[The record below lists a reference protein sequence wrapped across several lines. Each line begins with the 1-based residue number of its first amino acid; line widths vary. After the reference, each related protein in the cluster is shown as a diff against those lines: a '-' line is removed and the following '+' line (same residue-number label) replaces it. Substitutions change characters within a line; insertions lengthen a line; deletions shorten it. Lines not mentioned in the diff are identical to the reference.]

1 MAMLHA
7 ESRCCKSAPEGMRRL
22 EFCPMFARL
31 VPGSLVRWFA
41 RPYVAGDSIAVAL
54 DTAAGLFRDHGLHT
68 TLDLL
73 GEGVT
78 RPDQVE
84 ANIGVYRDLIQAIAA
99 DERYQQASDRPS
111 VSLKP
116 SAFTTGALDAV
127 REPITTIAE
136 HAHAHGV
143 ALTIDMEERRWT
155 DLTIELSSELFARG
169 FDVGTVLQ
177 TRLNRTEADLER
189 IPAGMRLR
197 LVIGIYAEPAEVA
210 LTDKRGMK
218 ERMLTYGRRLLERGI
233 RVEFGTHDEEFVER
247 FVNEE
252 APQAPDRCEV
262 QMLLGVPR
270 ARTYRAVRDGSWK
283 TSLPV
288 RIYVPFAIG
297 WDDATAYLR
306 RRMEES
312 PSIIWLVLRN
322 FARSRSD
329 RPVA

>member
-1 MAMLHA
+1 MI
-7 ESRCCKSAPEGMRRL
+7 
-22 EFCPMFARL
+22 ARL
-31 VPGSLVRWFA
+31 VPGPLVRWFA
-41 RPYVAGDSIAVAL
+41 RPYVAGDSMQEGL
-54 DTAAGLFRDHGLHT
+54 DTAASLFREQGLLT

-78 RPDQVE
+78 RAEQIE
-84 ANIGVYRDLIQAIAA
+84 AIAR
-99 DERYQQASDRPS
+99 DDRFPSASERPS

-116 SAFTTGALDAV
+116 SAFTIGPLESV
-127 REPITTIAE
+127 RAPITSLVE

-155 DLTIELSSELFARG
+155 DFTLDFACGLFQRG

-177 TRLNRTEADLER
+177 TRLHRTEADLQR
-189 IPAGMRLR
+189 IPRGMRLR
-197 LVIGIYAEPAEVA
+197 LVIGIYPEPEEVA

-218 ERMLTYGRRLLERGI
+218 ERMLEYGRILLQRGVK
-233 RVEFGTHDEEFVER
+233 VEFASHDDEFVER
-247 FVNEE
+247 FVRTE
-252 APQAPDRCEV
+252 APSAPDRCEI

-270 ARTYRAVRDGSWK
+270 TGTYRAVREGSWN
-283 TSLPV
+283 TPLPV

-297 WDDATAYLR
+297 WEDATAYLR

-312 PSIIWLVLRN
+312 PSMIWLVLRN
-322 FARSRSD
+322 LARRRSD